1 MCKRFEDGLNEDIKV
16 LVGILELK
24 EFVVL
29 VDRALKAEELNK
41 ERRKAAIEARDVR
54 KRQISKPFQSQPK
67 RSKETNPRMTVSI
80 GDSHRDRGR
89 AYSGSKAQATSVSS
103 VGNVRP
109 RKPECQQCG
118 RQHYG
123 ECWGTERAC
132 FRCGSREHFIRDCP
146 EKVKEE
152 RFQSARQNTTASRG
166 RPPRNTG
173 GGTSSKT
180 VMKDLTARSEARAP
194 ARAYAIRAREDASS
208 PDVITGTFLSMIL
221 LLLH

>member
-1 MCKRFEDGLNEDIKV
+1 MCRRFEDGLNEDIKV

-89 AYSGSKAQATSVSS
+89 AYSGSKAQATSVAS

-194 ARAYAIRAREDASS
+194 ARAYAIRAREDAR
-208 PDVITGTFLSMIL
+208 PPR
-221 LLLH
+221 